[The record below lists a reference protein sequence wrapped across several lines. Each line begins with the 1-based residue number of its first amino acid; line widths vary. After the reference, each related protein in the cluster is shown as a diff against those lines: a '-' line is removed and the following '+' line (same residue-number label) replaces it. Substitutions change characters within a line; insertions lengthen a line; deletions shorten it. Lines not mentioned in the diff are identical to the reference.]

1 MNKATKVLCSLSLQ
15 SHWYRQK
22 ISNRANKKIL
32 ICNKVIGVKK
42 NKPKKHE
49 TKKKPTRTKK
59 KSTVRGN
66 RNVRQ
71 EVAEEE
77 NVVQIFGGG
86 SRFILYEFNHKN

>member
-49 TKKKPTRTKK
+49 TKKNQHAQKK
-59 KSTVRGN
+59 R
-66 RNVRQ
+66 
-71 EVAEEE
+71 AW
-77 NVVQIFGGG
+77 
-86 SRFILYEFNHKN
+86 